1 MTLNYQVPDLRS
13 SRVRLRKWAFG
24 DLPCVQEAST
34 DPEIPRGTTVP
45 ARYTNE
51 LGREWIER
59 QWSRQTSSQGLSLA
73 VIEEVTGLA
82 VGLVYLGLRK
92 PEGHCEIGYWLAPS
106 ARGRGL
112 GTEAVRLAS
121 KWTLADTDVYR
132 LYAHVVPDNEASLAV
147 MQKCG
152 FTREGV
158 LRSFLR
164 YPDVQFDV
172 VSLSLL
178 KDDT

>member
-1 MTLNYQVPDLRS
+1 MSLNYPAPDLRS
-13 SRVRLRKWAFG
+13 STVRLRKWAFD
-24 DLPCVQEAST
+24 DLPCVHEAST

-45 ARYTNE
+45 AHYTDK

-59 QWSRQTSSQGLSLA
+59 QWSRQSSGQGLSLA
-73 VIEEVTGLA
+73 VIEEATGLA
-82 VGLVYLGLRK
+82 VGLVYLRLRK
-92 PEGHCEIGYWLAPS
+92 PEDHCEIGYWLVPT

-112 GTEAVRLAS
+112 CTEAVRLVS
-121 KWTLADTDVYR
+121 KWTLADTGVYR

-178 KDDT
+178 EDDI